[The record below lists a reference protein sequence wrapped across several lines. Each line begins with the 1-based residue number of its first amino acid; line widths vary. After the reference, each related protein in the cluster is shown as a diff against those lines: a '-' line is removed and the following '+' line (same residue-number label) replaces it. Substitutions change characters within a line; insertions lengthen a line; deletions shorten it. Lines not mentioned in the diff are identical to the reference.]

1 MSGQNNGK
9 DDKSLLINHL
19 KQLFQAAASLRYNVL
34 ALLDMQLYVQA
45 HS

>member
-1 MSGQNNGK
+1 MSGQNNDK
-9 DDKSLLINHL
+9 NNKSLLINCL
-19 KQLFQAAASLRYNVL
+19 QQLFQAAASLRYDVF

>member
-9 DDKSLLINHL
+9 DDKSLLINRL
-19 KQLFQAAASLRYNVL
+19 KQLFQAAASLRYDVF
-34 ALLDMQLYVQA
+34 ALPDIQLYVQA